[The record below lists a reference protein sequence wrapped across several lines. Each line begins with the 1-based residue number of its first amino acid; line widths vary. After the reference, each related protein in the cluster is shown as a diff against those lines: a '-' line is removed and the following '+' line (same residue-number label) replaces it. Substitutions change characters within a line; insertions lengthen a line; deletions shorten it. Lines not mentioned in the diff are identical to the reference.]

1 VQSTEEILASGKLAK
16 TLKCADGAR
25 WLRVSSLRIDG
36 DRQSPPVGWTDVY
49 IDPAYTEVGEAARV
63 QPDTLISSL
72 IEARYGRCIAEI
84 QQDVHAALIS
94 QEMAER
100 LKVAKGTA
108 ALEIV
113 RRYLDSAGETFEV
126 SISVHPAERFSVSMR
141 LKRSDA

>member
-1 VQSTEEILASGKLAK
+1 M
-16 TLKCADGAR
+16 
-25 WLRVSSLRIDG
+25 
-36 DRQSPPVGWTDVY
+36 
-49 IDPAYTEVGEAARV
+49 
-63 QPDTLISSL
+63 
-72 IEARYGRCIAEI
+72 
-84 QQDVHAALIS
+84 HAALIS
-94 QEMAER
+94 QEMAQR